1 MGKGV
6 HSLMTL
12 PADFSISIKFDSID
26 SQSDNLAWG
35 YLSASV
41 NGREVWYQQ
50 DQLADE
56 PTPVH
61 WAWFNLLSYLGKN
74 WSALKFEEAYPLNLN
89 PINPLKLRELAEKGW
104 EEMDSDQVDEED
116 EEIFNF
122 ERRHDLASG
131 LDGIFLPS
139 LFVLKEGNMAWV
151 CCDNEVARLDFTKV
165 MGTLESVG
173 NEISEQLKDS
183 TDGRAVRAVR
193 LWDNRNAHTTD
204 TIIELRSGMR
214 SEELKALAGEMAAND
229 YWEIDAD
236 FNDNEIL
243 AAARYSSGVLSAEYQ
258 KHVLDLIKTIDFVET
273 PGLDKLSADCL
284 SVLKDYHQEPPFT
297 QGYLAAGWLRKELGV
312 TGNFSP
318 EEYLKQW
325 GVQTIEIKVVA
336 QLEALAFWG
345 RSHGPAILVNTTEG
359 ALCNKTQ
366 GLRTTLA
373 HEIAHLLMD
382 RSGSLPFAD
391 AIGGTTPVWVEKR
404 ARAFAAELLLPRE
417 IASAAIEAKDLDSLT
432 IKEFDQEVLQLS
444 ADYRVSSGLVIH
456 QLKNSRLLT
465 MLPLKIKTHLKRRNQ
480 EVSPFGERKQEL

>member
-1 MGKGV
+1 
-6 HSLMTL
+6 MTL
-12 PADFSISIKFDSID
+12 SADFSMSIKFDPVED
-26 SQSDNLAWG
+26 QADNLAWG
-35 YLSASV
+35 HLSAYV
-41 NGREVWYQQ
+41 NGRQVWCQQ
-50 DQLADE
+50 DQPADE
-56 PTPVH
+56 PTAVH
-61 WAWFNLLSYLGKN
+61 WAWFNLLAYLGKN
-74 WSALKFEEAYPLNLN
+74 WPALKFEEAYPLNLN
-89 PINPLKLRELAEKGW
+89 PINPLGLRELAEKSW

-131 LDGIFLPS
+131 LDGIFLPT
-139 LFVLKEGNMAWV
+139 LFVLKEGYMAWV
-151 CCDNEVARLDFTKV
+151 CCDHEVARLDFATV
-165 MGTLESVG
+165 MATLESVG
-173 NEISEQLKDS
+173 NEIAEQLKNS
-183 TDGRAVRAVR
+183 TDGRAVRALR
-193 LWDNRNAHTTD
+193 LWETRNANTTD

-214 SEELKALAGEMAAND
+214 SEELKALAGGMAAND

-243 AAARYSSGVLSAEYQ
+243 AAARYSSGVLSAESQ
-258 KHVLDLIKTIDFVET
+258 KYVLDLIKAVKFVET
-273 PGLDKLSADCL
+273 LELDQLSVECL
-284 SVLKDYHQEPPFT
+284 DVLKDYRQEPPFT
-297 QGYLAAGWLRKELGV
+297 QGYMAAGWLRNKLGIS
-312 TGNFSP
+312 GNFSP
-318 EEYLKQW
+318 EEFLKQW
-325 GVQTIEIKVVA
+325 SVETIEIKVVA

-345 RSHGPAILVNTTEG
+345 RSHGPAILVNTAEG

-417 IASAAIEAKDLDSLT
+417 IASAAIEAKKIDSLT
-432 IKEFDQEVLQLS
+432 IEEFEQEVLQLS

-465 MLPLKIKTHLKRRNQ
+465 ILPLPIKTHLKRRNQ
-480 EVSPFGERKQEL
+480 EVSPFGERKREL